1 VGAPIR
7 KNSGDSYRFGLELDA
22 TIAITDKLL
31 IRPNMTIS
39 TNKNKD
45 FLYKR
50 WRFNRF
56 GNTNIAYSPDIIVEM
71 SLLFTGTQ
79 FSNIVFV

>member
-1 VGAPIR
+1 MWVLQLE
-7 KNSGDSYRFGLELDA
+7 NSGDSYRFGLLDA

-45 FLYKR
+45 FSLQ
-50 WRFNRF
+50 
-56 GNTNIAYSPDIIVEM
+56 EM
-71 SLLFTGTQ
+71 AF
-79 FSNIVFV
+79 